1 MRPAPTVASTFA
13 LAILISSSL
22 QGQTTPAATAPQ
34 TARQALI
41 EMFFGQAPNHLEK
54 HLPDITRRSFQKLGG
69 AGGQNTLGALSLLAT
84 QAKDGKEKFETFDT
98 GSTLLTIEDPPGKNA
113 QRVEI
118 TVERD
123 DLSGENDEIELAFH
137 MTQGGKEQV
146 LPFIPRVTFTMKME
160 ADIWRLNEIAVSV
173 RLPLTDPDFL
183 KSIEERGLHQNEQ
196 MALWSM
202 RTVVS
207 AEKSYH
213 SANGSFACTLAALG
227 GGKQASGTRGGFLYD
242 PELASGKKNGYI
254 FAISGCDAS
263 HYQVV
268 AEPAAQGSGQR
279 AYCSDES
286 GTVRASA
293 DGKAATCLGSGEVVQ
308 DNAGTTG
315 VELVAPPA
323 GGTTSGTI
331 SITGPG
337 ATQTKSSPPQRIRVS
352 QGVAQGLKIS
362 DVPPVYPPD
371 ARSARIAGTVLMKA
385 LIGRTGEVENLELIS
400 GHPMLAPAAMEAV
413 KQWKYRPYL
422 LNGNAVVMETQIQ
435 VNFTLKER

>member
-1 MRPAPTVASTFA
+1 MRPAPAVAFTFA

-22 QGQTTPAATAPQ
+22 QAQTAPPAAAPQ

-41 EMFFGQAPNHLEK
+41 EMFFGQAPDHLEK

-69 AGGQNTLGALSLLAT
+69 ASGQSSLGALSLLAT
-84 QAKDGKEKFETFDT
+84 QAKTGKEKFETFDT
-98 GSTLLTIEDPPGKNA
+98 GSTLLTIQDPPGKDA

-123 DLSGENDEIELAFH
+123 DLSGESDEIELAFH

-146 LPFIPRVTFTMKME
+146 LPFIPRFTFTMKME
-160 ADIWRLNEIAVSV
+160 GDIWRLNEIGVSV

-183 KSIEERGLHQNEQ
+183 KGIEERGLHQNEQ

-202 RTVVS
+202 RSVVS
-207 AEKSYH
+207 AGKSYQ

-227 GGKQASGTRGGFLYD
+227 DGKQTGGTRRGFLYD

-254 FAISGCDAS
+254 FAISGCDAA

-268 AEPAAQGSGQR
+268 AEPAVQGSGQR

-293 DGKAATCLGSGEVVQ
+293 DGKAATCLGSGEVVE
-308 DNAGTTG
+308 DNARTTS
-315 VELVAPPA
+315 VELAARPA
-323 GGTTSGTI
+323 RGTTSGTT
-331 SITGPG
+331 SAATSG
-337 ATQTKSSPPQRIRVS
+337 ATQTASSPAQRVRVS

-362 DVPPVYPPD
+362 DVPPVYPPE
-371 ARSARIAGTVLMKA
+371 ARSARIAGTVVMKA
-385 LIGRTGEVENLELIS
+385 LINRTGEVENLELIS

-435 VNFTLKER
+435 VNFTLREQ